1 MRFYIM
7 RFFVFCFLFISTN
20 CLAAHAQ
27 HDSAT
32 TKRNNDDYY
41 IKARIIDA
49 VMRDSM
55 AKINREEFIA
65 DSVAKAFIFP
75 DSLREDQFITNLLK
89 YNLSG
94 FSFKLIHYP
103 GRRKVLESG
112 TVRKQRDPWLI
123 GAIIGLIIYTAL
135 LNFFFGNDIKSIF
148 QSFYKKSAR
157 LQTDKDGSQISWWAV
172 IGLFILFSLT
182 FGLFL
187 YQFTLYKN
195 LPFGVS
201 GFQLFISLSVIISLL
216 FALKYVVLKFL
227 GFVFDIGKLV
237 SQYIAVLN
245 LTYFTIGFV
254 LLFASIC
261 LSLLARQFLPF
272 LFEFTLVIIAV
283 IFAWQYIVNS
293 VGIISNFRFHK
304 FYLFIYLCA
313 LEICPIL
320 ILIKALDI

>member
-1 MRFYIM
+1 MRFI
-7 RFFVFCFLFISTN
+7 VFCLFFISVN
-20 CLAAHAQ
+20 CFAAHAQ
-27 HDSAT
+27 RDSVPV
-32 TKRNNDDYY
+32 KRNNSEYY

-55 AKINREEFIA
+55 AKLNRQEFIA

-94 FSFKLIHYP
+94 FSFPLMHNAGQK
-103 GRRKVLESG
+103 KVLESG
-112 TVRKQRDPWLI
+112 TVRKQRDPWVI

-135 LNFFFGNDIKSIF
+135 LNFFFGSDIKSVF
-148 QSFYKKSAR
+148 QSFYKKNAR
-157 LQTDKDGSQISWWAV
+157 LQADKDGAQISWWAV

-195 LPFGVS
+195 LAPSVN
-201 GFQLFISLSVIISLL
+201 GFQLFISLSVLISLL
-216 FALKYVVLKFL
+216 FALKYLVLKFL
-227 GFVFDIGKLV
+227 GFIFDIGKLV

-245 LTYFTIGFV
+245 LTYFNIGFV

-261 LSLLARQFLPF
+261 LSLLARQFLSL
-272 LFEFTLVIIAV
+272 LFEFTLVIIAI